1 MRHPCRI
8 PSGYSRKNF
17 RYSARRKGKGGL
29 PFVLSLSKNIIK
41 PYIIVIS
48 NEDKFIKIL
57 IAIIILLI
65 IHLQYRLWVGDG
77 SIAQIKEY
85 QARLD
90 VLKEKTK
97 EKKERNDALYAEVL
111 DLRKGQEAIE
121 ERARDELGMIKEN
134 ETFFQVIEE
143 K

>member
-1 MRHPCRI
+1 M
-8 PSGYSRKNF
+8 K
-17 RYSARRKGKGGL
+17 
-29 PFVLSLSKNIIK
+29 
-41 PYIIVIS
+41 YIITV
-48 NEDKFIKIL
+48 
-57 IAIIILLI
+57 IILLI
-65 IHLQYRLWVGDG
+65 VHLQYRLWVGDG

-90 VLKEKTK
+90 VLKQKTK

-121 ERARDELGMIKEN
+121 ERARDELGMVKEK